1 MSPDLDPAQLLRLH
15 GATKQVAQACLRRLR
30 AHLDTM
36 APLFRSRRFLGD
48 HMEGTG
54 KEAAIS
60 ADHNFADLQ
69 QLYGRAAVRP
79 FDLRPEIRSPL
90 ESVASQ
96 FQIDEWE
103 YIQAI
108 ETDRGWQSIRISTP
122 LTWVVSYKSSL
133 SLPSLLGVMAGGG
146 QRDPEAVRA
155 FVLRA
160 CLMNELFAKMP
171 ALKDLL
177 QGLRFPV
184 TVRHLPQ
191 FGELPLVTVSAP
203 FRTFRPD
210 DKLVAMAAGLA
221 GGTSFA
227 EVLDIESVRNLSD
240 PLREEALAILAN
252 QQVVMES

>member
-1 MSPDLDPAQLLRLH
+1 MSSALDPTQLLRLH
-15 GATKQVAQACLRRLR
+15 GVTKQVAQVCLRRLR
-30 AHLDTM
+30 AHLETM
-36 APLFRSRRFLGD
+36 GPLFRSRRFLGD

-54 KEAAIS
+54 KEGAPG
-60 ADHNFADLQ
+60 ADRNFADLQ
-69 QLYGRAAVRP
+69 HLYGRAAVRP
-79 FDLRPEIRSPL
+79 FDLRPELRSPL

-103 YIQAI
+103 YIQAVQ
-108 ETDRGWQSIRISTP
+108 TDDRWQSIRVTTP
-122 LTWVVSYKSSL
+122 LTWVVTYNSSL
-133 SLPSLLGVMAGGG
+133 SLPTLLGIMASGG

-160 CLMNELFAKMP
+160 CLMSELFEKLP

-184 TVRHLPQ
+184 AVRHLPQ

-252 QQVVMES
+252 QQVV